1 MKRKLLRMTV
11 SHNLDQLIQSPT
23 RITSNSSTL
32 IDLLFCNNVQRI
44 VDHGVIPLTL
54 SDNSMI
60 FCVMTSGM
68 KKAPGRIVERRAFK
82 YYSKDNFIRD
92 LKDVNWKLIQ
102 EENNID
108 SAVSKWDILFTN
120 VADQHA
126 PLKKSRISGLHT
138 PWLTSELIQLMH
150 KRDYSHRK
158 ALKTNFHQHWTS
170 YKRIKNIVNKE
181 IKKSKS
187 TYYSKL
193 IEDNKSNPTSLWR
206 TINDITSRN
215 VRSTITSIEANSG
228 EMFCDHKSIA
238 EVLNHYFSTI
248 GSKLANKLKSMS
260 LYAPLGLN
268 LPKAKSLFNSKPIDE
283 CFVLN
288 KLKHLKSNKATGT
301 DKISSRP
308 LKDAADIIAEV

>member
-1 MKRKLLRMTV
+1 MKCKLLRMTV

-60 FCVMTSGM
+60 FCVMKSGM

-215 VRSTITSIEANSG
+215 VRSTITSIEADSG

-268 LPKAKSLFNSKPIDE
+268 FLKAKSLFNSKPIDE

-288 KLKHLKSNKATGT
+288 KLKHLKYPTKPREQTKLVPAY
-301 DKISSRP
+301 
-308 LKDAADIIAEV
+308 